1 MIFNPTT
8 KTRRVIGTLLAA
20 GIVGGTATGALAAS
34 HSAPAQPPKPVQAS
48 AQSPPAQPPA
58 VVRAAAA
65 KSTVPKPLTRAETA
79 AEDVIGFL
87 EKGQPAKSKAE
98 ARVLRDLARGPAADA
113 LRQAGLPQSQI
124 AAFQQRAERTARL
137 SLGGA
142 PTLAVSQSANS
153 VSQLMAGF
161 YARFQGPVPA
171 AVLKLDY
178 LERQVQLDSQAGQ
191 QVKLRQTVARLD
203 ATWQRLRPQLVK
215 AGGAGVAGTYDRH
228 VTTLKGKISP
238 TATQKQA
245 VRGLDLVD
253 KMETAFLGK

>member
-8 KTRRVIGTLLAA
+8 KSRRVIGALLAA
-20 GIVGGTATGALAAS
+20 GIVGGTATGAVAVS
-34 HSAPAQPPKPVQAS
+34 QGTPTQAPKTVQAP
-48 AQSPPAQPPA
+48 AQSPPAQAPA

-98 ARVLRDLARGPAADA
+98 ARVLRDLARGPAAAA
-113 LRQAGLPQSQI
+113 LRQAGVPQSQI

-142 PTLAVSQSANS
+142 STLAVSQSANS

-161 YARFQGPVPA
+161 YARYQDPVPA

-191 QVKLRQTVARLD
+191 NTKLRTTVRQLD
-203 ATWQRLRPQLVK
+203 ITWQKLRPQLVK
-215 AGGAGVAGTYDRH
+215 AGGTAVAKTYDRH
-228 VTTLKGKISP
+228 VTALKGKASP
-238 TATQKQA
+238 TATQQQA

-253 KMETAFLGK
+253 KMETVFLGK